1 MGREIDAYLLA
12 DGGAAV
18 REPGPGG
25 ARPPRGMAWQE
36 GLRMAPE
43 VRRRRRRRAA
53 LQQGRATQDLLARA
67 PAATAGGAGPPAG
80 AAPAGRRRCVPRSSS
95 GAGPGRCAGAAAV
108 LNFFDTSNHKLVAHN
123 RVPITQIVHNL
134 KWFDIYI
141 IVY

>member
-1 MGREIDAYLLA
+1 MGGEIDVYRGRWCGITRAWA
-12 DGGAAV
+12 WRHWTSSRDGVAGGAADGDGV
-18 REPGPGG
+18 GDGG
-25 ARPPRGMAWQE
+25 GRLSSRP
-36 GLRMAPE
+36 
-43 VRRRRRRRAA
+43 
-53 LQQGRATQDLLARA
+53 GRATRALLAQA

-80 AAPAGRRRCVPRSSS
+80 AAPAGRRRCAPHSSN

-108 LNFFDTSNHKLVAHN
+108 LNIFDTSNHKLVAHN

>member
-1 MGREIDAYLLA
+1 MRTSSRTVARQYESLGLAALDLLA
-12 DGGAAV
+12 GWRGRRGCGWRRRSGVGDGGG
-18 REPGPGG
+18 RLSS
-25 ARPPRGMAWQE
+25 RP
-36 GLRMAPE
+36 
-43 VRRRRRRRAA
+43 
-53 LQQGRATQDLLARA
+53 GRATQDLLARA

-80 AAPAGRRRCVPRSSS
+80 AAPAGRRRCAPRSNS

-108 LNFFDTSNHKLVAHN
+108 LNIFDTSNHKLVAHN